1 MSLHIRAWQAGD
13 EAPIMAGFNAA
24 FGEQR
29 DAAYWRWKYLHQGE
43 ALAWLC
49 VDAQGRV
56 LAQLAAHPV
65 RWHSAQG
72 CWWVGHAGDAFALR
86 LPEVAHGKAM
96 LRTIAAFHRAQQAQG
111 HLALLFGFPSVTLQ
125 GLHGTMQPLQ
135 GDEQPVRRWEW
146 GIVRGPRPLP
156 QSSWPESIPGRNPL
170 PQPLTWQSL
179 PAAAALDA
187 LWQRCAPRYALA
199 CPRDSDWVH
208 WRFVQRPDVR
218 DYYFL
223 YETGATGRLCAWAV
237 LRVLGDVLWVADLLW
252 DGNEPALQR
261 LLEACRDLG
270 AARACTALAMWLQ
283 GDASASAVLQR
294 MGWADTSATHPVR
307 LFLHCYEQAPPAAW
321 VRSALYL
328 TKADSD
334 LI

>member
-1 MSLHIRAWQAGD
+1 MTLQVRAWQPGD
-13 EAPIMAGFNAA
+13 EEVIICSFNAA

-49 VDAQGRV
+49 VDDQGRV
-56 LAQLAAHPV
+56 MAQLAAHPV

-72 CWWVGHAGDAFALR
+72 RWWVGHAGDAFALR

-96 LRTIAAFHRAQQAQG
+96 LRTIAAFHRAQQARG
-111 HLALLFGFPSVTLQ
+111 HLALLFGFPSATLQ

-135 GDEQPVRRWEW
+135 GDARPVQRWECA
-146 GIVRGPRPLP
+146 IHRGQRPLVQEP
-156 QSSWPESIPGRNPL
+156 PVHE
-170 PQPLTWQSL
+170 LTLQSL
-179 PAAAALDA
+179 PAAATLDA
-187 LWQRCAPRYALA
+187 FWQRCAPRYALA
-199 CPRDSDWVH
+199 CPRNSHWVH

-218 DYYFL
+218 NYHFL
-223 YETGATGRLCAWAV
+223 HDVDAAGRLCAWAV

-261 LLEACRDLG
+261 LLEACRDLA

-283 GDASASAVLQR
+283 GDAAASAVLQR

-307 LFLHCYEQAPPAAW
+307 LFLHCYDQAPTAAW